1 MQANRSIHILK
12 EISIVQA
19 NNLKSSKKVS
29 FYQVFKRM
37 MDLFIASIGIVITLP
52 LILLFAILI
61 RIDSP
66 GSPFYVQQRV
76 GKNGKCFRL
85 IKLRSMRMDAE
96 KDGEKWAEVN
106 DPRITKIGAFIR
118 KTRIDELPQLFSVLK
133 GDMSIIESRP
143 ERPSFTEQFSK
154 EIDGFSN
161 RLLVKPG
168 LTGLAQVNGG
178 YDITPREKLTYDLQ
192 YINNVT
198 FSLEMKILV
207 KTIKVVLTG
216 EGAR

>member
-76 GKNGKCFRL
+76 GKNGECFRL

-96 KDGEKWAEVN
+96 KDGEKWAEIN

-133 GDMSIIESRP
+133 GDMSIIGPRP

>member
-96 KDGEKWAEVN
+96 KDGEKWAEIN

-133 GDMSIIESRP
+133 GDMSIIGPRP

>member
-29 FYQVFKRM
+29 SYQFFKRM

-52 LILLFAILI
+52 LMLFFAVLI

-66 GSPFYVQQRV
+66 GTPFYVQSRV
-76 GKNGKCFRL
+76 GKNGKCFNL
-85 IKLRSMRMDAE
+85 IKLRSMRIDAE

-133 GDMSIIESRP
+133 GDMSIIGPRP
-143 ERPSFTEQFSK
+143 ERPSFTAQFSK
-154 EIDGFSN
+154 EIKGFSN

-178 YDITPREKLTYDLQ
+178 YDITPKEKLKYDLQ
-192 YINNVT
+192 YINNLT
-198 FSLEMKILV
+198 FSLEMIILL

>member
-29 FYQVFKRM
+29 FYQIFKRM

-133 GDMSIIESRP
+133 GDMSIIGPRP

>member
-29 FYQVFKRM
+29 FYQIFKRM

-76 GKNGKCFRL
+76 GKNGKYFRL

-133 GDMSIIESRP
+133 GDMSIIGPRP

-178 YDITPREKLTYDLQ
+178 YDITPREKLKYDLQ

>member
-133 GDMSIIESRP
+133 GDMSIIGPRP

>member
-76 GKNGKCFRL
+76 GRNGKCFRL

-133 GDMSIIESRP
+133 GDMSIIGPRP

>member
-133 GDMSIIESRP
+133 GDMSIIGPRP

-207 KTIKVVLTG
+207 KTIKVVITG

>member
-19 NNLKSSKKVS
+19 NNLKSSKKGS
-29 FYQVFKRM
+29 FYPFIKRT

-52 LILLFAILI
+52 LILLFAVLI

-66 GSPFYVQQRV
+66 GSPFYVQSRV
-76 GKNGKCFRL
+76 GKNGKCFNL

-133 GDMSIIESRP
+133 GDMSIIGPRP
-143 ERPSFTEQFSK
+143 ERPSFTAQFSK
-154 EIDGFSN
+154 EIKGFSN

-178 YDITPREKLTYDLQ
+178 YDITPKEKLKYDLQ

-198 FSLEMKILV
+198 FFLEMKILL

>member
-29 FYQVFKRM
+29 FYQFFKRM

-133 GDMSIIESRP
+133 GDMSIIGPRP

>member
-19 NNLKSSKKVS
+19 NKLTSSKKVS
-29 FYQVFKRM
+29 SYQFFKRI
-37 MDLFIASIGIVITLP
+37 MDLFIAIIGTVITLP
-52 LILLFAILI
+52 LILLFAVLI
-61 RIDSP
+61 RVDSP
-66 GSPFYVQQRV
+66 GSPFYIQKRV
-76 GKNGKCFRL
+76 GKNGKCFNL
-85 IKLRSMRMDAE
+85 IKLRSMRNDAE

-106 DPRITKIGAFIR
+106 DPRITKIGTFIR
-118 KTRIDELPQLFSVLK
+118 KTRIDELPQLISVLK
-133 GDMSIIESRP
+133 GDMSIIGPRP
-143 ERPSFTEQFSK
+143 ERPSFTAKFSE

-178 YDITPREKLTYDLQ
+178 YDISPEEKLKYDLQ

-198 FSLEMKILV
+198 FSLEMKILL